1 METANKKFRYSIRK
15 FKVGVGSVLIATCL
29 LGAGVSTPTAFATTE
44 TSTAT
49 QVEAAQPTSETE
61 PTVQITGTVST
72 ENTNSES
79 KVAPEVKE
87 EAPVAEK
94 AETATNSAEQNVVSE
109 PEKSE
114 EPTPAPA
121 ALTSEAKEEVPAKT
135 PKNKEID
142 SKIQT
147 ILQELNR
154 DLKELEVFRE
164 YNGPDY
170 SLQKSFW
177 TDLSRVGKQQMEYI
191 QTLNEDSS
199 DIDRVYWELID
210 FKNHIKMERLTRE
223 VAQYRN
229 KYANNPEIEK
239 EYKEHLEQT
248 ETNTYAT
255 QGADNL
261 IISSNRAEQA
271 LERIK
276 EIAEKIEGDNLKT
289 EVPKEAPKVAEKPKL
304 DFKVQ
309 TRTTYKFLD
318 FETKEQED
326 PNLPLGKKEERQKGE
341 RGEESETYQDVIV
354 GDKIVAST
362 LISQNRKA
370 PVNHLI
376 AKGTLVEKHPDTAP
390 TAPEKPKLDF
400 TVKER
405 VEREILDY
413 MVEEQDDASLPLGQI
428 KVLRE
433 GQKGELVK
441 KYQDVIVEGN
451 VIASNLL
458 SEDRKAPVNHLI
470 AKGTLVEKHPDTAP
484 TAPEKPKLDFT
495 VKERVEREILD
506 YMVEEQDDASLPLG
520 QTKVLREGQKGELVK
535 KYQDVIVEGNVIAS
549 NLLSEDRKAPVNRLI
564 AKGTLV
570 EKTPDAPAPK
580 AEEDTPTPAP
590 KVDEVPAPMP
600 DTPAPKTEKE
610 VPTPA
615 PKEEDTP
622 APKVEEEIQEPKT
635 EEKTPETK
643 EETPVPTPDA
653 APAPTPKEEAP
664 KTEEDAPT
672 PAPETPKVE
681 EETEAPAPKAEEEVP
696 TPDPVPETPMDQPK
710 MEEPKS
716 EMPAPAPKEDEVP
729 APMPDTPAPKA
740 EDEVPAPTPMPDTP
754 MDKPKTDKVESDKQ
768 MPEAK
773 QPEMEQPKAEDVP
786 KEEMPKS
793 EQPKAEDSAPKTAVP
808 EVAPKTAEKPNL
820 DFTTKER
827 KVEEALPIKEEIRYD
842 ASLPLG
848 KSYLLQEGKAGKKVS
863 VYQDVIVDGKVV
875 ATNLLS
881 ETVVEGQ
888 NRILVKGSLEMKK
901 EEVKTTPSVQSNPT
915 MSQKGAPSANKATL
929 PATGEQRNNLALV
942 GLGLAGISLAV
953 VATAINK
960 KSKDQI

>member
-1 METANKKFRYSIRK
+1 MVEMETANKKFRYSIRK

-29 LGAGVSTPTAFATTE
+29 LGAGVSTPTTFATTE

-49 QVEAAQPTSETE
+49 QVEATQPTSETE

-79 KVAPEVKE
+79 KVTPEVKK

-94 AETATNSAEQNVVSE
+94 AETATKSAEQKVASE
-109 PEKSE
+109 PEKTE
-114 EPTPAPA
+114 EPNPTPA
-121 ALTSEAKEEVPAKT
+121 ALTSEAKEEVSAET
-135 PKNKEID
+135 PKNEEID
-142 SKIQT
+142 LKIQD
-147 ILQELNR
+147 ILQELDR
-154 DLKELEVFRE
+154 DLKELEVFRD
-164 YNGPDY
+164 YTGSDY
-170 SLQKSFW
+170 SLQKMLWADSLEFGKKHMDYVRNLKKG
-177 TDLSRVGKQQMEYI
+177 TPTKADYVKLS
-191 QTLNEDSS
+191 
-199 DIDRVYWELID
+199 D
-210 FKNHIKMERLTRE
+210 FKHYITMERLTRE
-223 VAQYRN
+223 VAQYRE
-229 KYANNPEIEK
+229 KYVGDSEIEK
-239 EYKEHLEQT
+239 EYKAHLEQREDSGT
-248 ETNTYAT
+248 FSQE
-255 QGADNL
+255 GDL
-261 IISSNRAEQA
+261 LRISVERSEQA
-271 LERIK
+271 LKRIK
-276 EIAEKIEGDNLKT
+276 ERAEEIEGDNLKT

-309 TRTTYKFLD
+309 KRTTYQFLD

-326 PNLPLGKKEERQKGE
+326 SNLPLGEKVERQKGE
-341 RGEESETYQDVIV
+341 RGEASETYQDVIV
-354 GDKIVAST
+354 GDKIVASI

-370 PVNHLI
+370 PVDHLI

-390 TAPEKPKLDF
+390 KAPEKPKLDF

-433 GQKGELVK
+433 GQK
-441 KYQDVIVEGN
+441 
-451 VIASNLL
+451 S
-458 SEDRKAPVNHLI
+458 
-470 AKGTLVEKHPDTAP
+470 
-484 TAPEKPKLDFT
+484 
-495 VKERVEREILD
+495 
-506 YMVEEQDDASLPLG
+506 
-520 QTKVLREGQKGELVK
+520 ELVK

-580 AEEDTPTPAP
+580 AEEDTP
-590 KVDEVPAPMP
+590 
-600 DTPAPKTEKE
+600 
-610 VPTPA
+610 
-615 PKEEDTP
+615 
-622 APKVEEEIQEPKT
+622 
-635 EEKTPETK
+635 
-643 EETPVPTPDA
+643 
-653 APAPTPKEEAP
+653 
-664 KTEEDAPT
+664 
-672 PAPETPKVE
+672 
-681 EETEAPAPKAEEEVP
+681 
-696 TPDPVPETPMDQPK
+696 
-710 MEEPKS
+710 
-716 EMPAPAPKEDEVP
+716 
-729 APMPDTPAPKA
+729 
-740 EDEVPAPTPMPDTP
+740 

-773 QPEMEQPKAEDVP
+773 QPEMKQPKAEDMP
-786 KEEMPKS
+786 KEEMPKA
-793 EQPKAEDSAPKTAVP
+793 EQPNAEDSAPKTAVP
-808 EVAPKTAEKPNL
+808 EVAPKTAEKPKL
-820 DFTTKER
+820 DFATKER

-842 ASLPLG
+842 ASLALG

-875 ATNLLS
+875 STNLLS

-953 VATAINK
+953 IATAINK

>member
-29 LGAGVSTPTAFATTE
+29 LGARVSTPTAFAVTDS
-44 TSTAT
+44 STAT
-49 QVEAAQPTSETE
+49 QVEATQPTSETE

-87 EAPVAEK
+87 EVPVAEK
-94 AETATNSAEQNVVSE
+94 AETVTKSAEQKVASE
-109 PEKSE
+109 PEKTE
-114 EPTPAPA
+114 ESTPAPA
-121 ALTSEAKEEVPAKT
+121 ALTSEAKDIEQENVEVKT
-135 PKNKEID
+135 TPLP
-142 SKIQT
+142 QF
-147 ILQELNR
+147 R
-154 DLKELEVFRE
+154 DILKELERDLEELDEFRI
-164 YNGPDY
+164 YDDKTY
-170 SLQKSFW
+170 SLQAYLREFTFKQGRNQMTFASGLKEDDSRLNKDV
-177 TDLSRVGKQQMEYI
+177 TIDKIYSDLV
-191 QTLNEDSS
+191 
-199 DIDRVYWELID
+199 D
-210 FKNHIKMERLTRE
+210 FKQHITMERLTRE
-223 VAQYRN
+223 VAQYRT
-229 KYANNPEIEK
+229 KYAGDQKIEE
-239 EYKEHLEQT
+239 EYKQHLEQREDSGT
-248 ETNTYAT
+248 FSQE
-255 QGADNL
+255 GDL
-261 IISSNRAEQA
+261 LRISVERSEQA
-271 LERIK
+271 LKRIK
-276 EIAEKIEGDNLKT
+276 ERAEEIEGDNLKT
-289 EVPKEAPKVAEKPKL
+289 EVPKEAPKAAEKTKL

-309 TRTTYKFLD
+309 KRTTYQFLD

-326 PNLPLGKKEERQKGE
+326 PNLPLGEKEERQKGE

-362 LISQNRKA
+362 LISKKRKD
-370 PVNHLI
+370 PVDHLI

-413 MVEEQDDASLPLGQI
+413 MVEEQDDASLPLGQT

-433 GQKGELVK
+433 GQKGEVVK

-458 SEDRKAPVNHLI
+458 SEDRKAPVNRLI
-470 AKGTLVEKHPDTAP
+470 AKNILVEKHPDTAP

-580 AEEDTPTPAP
+580 AEE
-590 KVDEVPAPMP
+590 
-600 DTPAPKTEKE
+600 
-610 VPTPA
+610 
-615 PKEEDTP
+615 
-622 APKVEEEIQEPKT
+622 
-635 EEKTPETK
+635 
-643 EETPVPTPDA
+643 
-653 APAPTPKEEAP
+653 
-664 KTEEDAPT
+664 
-672 PAPETPKVE
+672 
-681 EETEAPAPKAEEEVP
+681 
-696 TPDPVPETPMDQPK
+696 
-710 MEEPKS
+710 
-716 EMPAPAPKEDEVP
+716 
-729 APMPDTPAPKA
+729 
-740 EDEVPAPTPMPDTP
+740 EVPAPTPMPETP

-773 QPEMEQPKAEDVP
+773 QPEMKQPKAEDMP
-786 KEEMPKS
+786 KEEMPKA
-793 EQPKAEDSAPKTAVP
+793 EQPKAENSAPKTAVP
-808 EVAPKTAEKPNL
+808 EVAPKTAEKPKL

-842 ASLPLG
+842 TSLALG

-915 MSQKGAPSANKATL
+915 LSHKGAPSANKATL
-929 PATGEQRNNLALV
+929 PATGEQRNNIALV

>member
-29 LGAGVSTPTAFATTE
+29 LGAVVSTPIAFAMTE

-49 QVEAAQPTSETE
+49 QVEATQPTSETE

-79 KVAPEVKE
+79 KVTPEVKK

-94 AETATNSAEQNVVSE
+94 AETATKSAEQKVASE
-109 PEKSE
+109 PEKTE
-114 EPTPAPA
+114 EPTPTPA
-121 ALTSEAKEEVPAKT
+121 ALTSEAKEEVSAET
-135 PKNKEID
+135 PKNEEID
-142 SKIQT
+142 LKIQD
-147 ILQELNR
+147 ILQELDR
-154 DLKELEVFRE
+154 DLKELEVFRD
-164 YNGPDY
+164 YTGSDY
-170 SLQKSFW
+170 SLQKMLWADSLEFGKKHMDYVRNLKKG
-177 TDLSRVGKQQMEYI
+177 TPTKADYVKLS
-191 QTLNEDSS
+191 
-199 DIDRVYWELID
+199 D
-210 FKNHIKMERLTRE
+210 FKHYITMERLTRE
-223 VAQYRN
+223 VAQYRE
-229 KYANNPEIEK
+229 KYVGDSEIEK
-239 EYKEHLEQT
+239 EYKAHLEQREDSGT
-248 ETNTYAT
+248 FSQE
-255 QGADNL
+255 GDL
-261 IISSNRAEQA
+261 LRISVERSEQA
-271 LERIK
+271 LKRIK
-276 EIAEKIEGDNLKT
+276 ERAEEIEGDNLKT

-309 TRTTYKFLD
+309 KRTTYQFLD
-318 FETKEQED
+318 FEMKEQED
-326 PNLPLGKKEERQKGE
+326 PNLPLGEKVERQKGE
-341 RGEESETYQDVIV
+341 RGEASETYQDVIV
-354 GDKIVAST
+354 GDKIVASI

-370 PVNHLI
+370 PVDHLI

-458 SEDRKAPVNHLI
+458 SEDRKAPVN
-470 AKGTLVEKHPDTAP
+470 
-484 TAPEKPKLDFT
+484 
-495 VKERVEREILD
+495 
-506 YMVEEQDDASLPLG
+506 
-520 QTKVLREGQKGELVK
+520 
-535 KYQDVIVEGNVIAS
+535 
-549 NLLSEDRKAPVNRLI
+549 RLI

-580 AEEDTPTPAP
+580 AEEDTPTP
-590 KVDEVPAPMP
+590 
-600 DTPAPKTEKE
+600 
-610 VPTPA
+610 
-615 PKEEDTP
+615 
-622 APKVEEEIQEPKT
+622 
-635 EEKTPETK
+635 
-643 EETPVPTPDA
+643 
-653 APAPTPKEEAP
+653 
-664 KTEEDAPT
+664 
-672 PAPETPKVE
+672 
-681 EETEAPAPKAEEEVP
+681 
-696 TPDPVPETPMDQPK
+696 VPETPMDQPK
-710 MEEPKS
+710 MEEL
-716 EMPAPAPKEDEVP
+716 
-729 APMPDTPAPKA
+729 
-740 EDEVPAPTPMPDTP
+740 
-754 MDKPKTDKVESDKQ
+754 KTDKVESDKQ

-773 QPEMEQPKAEDVP
+773 QPEMKQPKAEDMP
-786 KEEMPKS
+786 KEEMPKA

-808 EVAPKTAEKPNL
+808 EVAPKTAEKPKL
-820 DFTTKER
+820 DFATKER
-827 KVEEALPIKEEIRYD
+827 KVEEVLPIKEEIRYD
-842 ASLPLG
+842 ASLALG

-875 ATNLLS
+875 STNLLS

-888 NRILVKGSLEMKK
+888 NSILVKGSLEMKK

-953 VATAINK
+953 IATAINK

>member
-29 LGAGVSTPTAFATTE
+29 LGAGVSTPTAFAMTDS
-44 TSTAT
+44 STAT
-49 QVEAAQPTSETE
+49 QVEATQPTSETE

-79 KVAPEVKE
+79 KVTPEVKK

-94 AETATNSAEQNVVSE
+94 AETATKSAEQKVASE
-109 PEKSE
+109 PEKTE
-114 EPTPAPA
+114 EPTPTPA
-121 ALTSEAKEEVPAKT
+121 ALTSEAKEEVSAET
-135 PKNKEID
+135 PKNEEID
-142 SKIQT
+142 LKIQD
-147 ILQELNR
+147 ILQELDR
-154 DLKELEVFRE
+154 DLKELEVFRD
-164 YNGPDY
+164 YTGSDY
-170 SLQKSFW
+170 SLQKMLWADSLEFGKKHMDYVRNLKKG
-177 TDLSRVGKQQMEYI
+177 TPTKADYVKLS
-191 QTLNEDSS
+191 
-199 DIDRVYWELID
+199 D
-210 FKNHIKMERLTRE
+210 FKHYITMERLTRE
-223 VAQYRN
+223 VAQYRE
-229 KYANNPEIEK
+229 KYVGDSEIEK
-239 EYKEHLEQT
+239 EYKAHLEQREDSGT
-248 ETNTYAT
+248 FSQE
-255 QGADNL
+255 GDL
-261 IISSNRAEQA
+261 LRISVERSEQA
-271 LERIK
+271 LKRIK
-276 EIAEKIEGDNLKT
+276 ERAEEIEGDNLKT

-309 TRTTYKFLD
+309 KRTTYQFLD

-326 PNLPLGKKEERQKGE
+326 PNLPLGEKVERQKGE
-341 RGEESETYQDVIV
+341 RGEASETYQDVIV
-354 GDKIVAST
+354 GDKIVASI

-370 PVNHLI
+370 PVDHLI
-376 AKGTLVEKHPDTAP
+376 AKGILVEKHPDTAP

-433 GQKGELVK
+433 GQK
-441 KYQDVIVEGN
+441 
-451 VIASNLL
+451 S
-458 SEDRKAPVNHLI
+458 
-470 AKGTLVEKHPDTAP
+470 
-484 TAPEKPKLDFT
+484 
-495 VKERVEREILD
+495 
-506 YMVEEQDDASLPLG
+506 
-520 QTKVLREGQKGELVK
+520 ELVK

-580 AEEDTPTPAP
+580 AEEDTP
-590 KVDEVPAPMP
+590 
-600 DTPAPKTEKE
+600 
-610 VPTPA
+610 
-615 PKEEDTP
+615 
-622 APKVEEEIQEPKT
+622 
-635 EEKTPETK
+635 
-643 EETPVPTPDA
+643 
-653 APAPTPKEEAP
+653 
-664 KTEEDAPT
+664 
-672 PAPETPKVE
+672 
-681 EETEAPAPKAEEEVP
+681 
-696 TPDPVPETPMDQPK
+696 
-710 MEEPKS
+710 
-716 EMPAPAPKEDEVP
+716 
-729 APMPDTPAPKA
+729 
-740 EDEVPAPTPMPDTP
+740 

-773 QPEMEQPKAEDVP
+773 QPEMKQPKAEDMP
-786 KEEMPKS
+786 KEEMPKA
-793 EQPKAEDSAPKTAVP
+793 EQPNAEDSAPKTAVP
-808 EVAPKTAEKPNL
+808 EVAPKTAEKPKL
-820 DFTTKER
+820 DFATKER
-827 KVEEALPIKEEIRYD
+827 KVEEALLIKEEIRYD
-842 ASLPLG
+842 ASLALG

-875 ATNLLS
+875 STNLLS

-953 VATAINK
+953 IATAINK

>member
-1 METANKKFRYSIRK
+1 MENANKKFRYSIRK

-29 LGAGVSTPTAFATTE
+29 LGAGVSAPTAFATTE

-79 KVAPEVKE
+79 KVAPAVKE

-109 PEKSE
+109 PEKTE

-121 ALTSEAKEEVPAKT
+121 ALTSEAKEEVSTKT
-135 PKNKEID
+135 QENVEVKN
-142 SKIQT
+142 SP
-147 ILQELNR
+147 LQDVQNLLKDVERELE
-154 DLKELEVFRE
+154 ELEVFAE
-164 YNGPDY
+164 YDASVY
-170 SLQKSFW
+170 RYQKSLW
-177 TDLSRVGKQQMEYI
+177 DQLSKIGKMEMDRAL
-191 QTLNEDSS
+191 TLKEDEDSVEIKEVHES
-199 DIDRVYWELID
+199 LFE
-210 FKNHIKMERLTRE
+210 FGNQIKMERFTRQ
-223 VAQYRN
+223 VAPYLE
-229 KYANNPEIEK
+229 KYSDDEFIKN
-239 EYKEHLEQT
+239 EYHTNLEQSDKGSYASQGG
-248 ETNTYAT
+248 NTFKAYV
-255 QGADNL
+255 D
-261 IISSNRAEQA
+261 RVEQSVERIVKRGEE
-271 LERIK
+271 LERK
-276 EIAEKIEGDNLKT
+276 NLKT

-370 PVNHLI
+370 PVDHLI

-413 MVEEQDDASLPLGQI
+413 MVEEQDDASLPLGQT

-441 KYQDVIVEGN
+441 KYQDVMVEGK
-451 VIASNLL
+451 VIESKLL
-458 SEDRKAPVNHLI
+458 SEDRKAPVNRLI
-470 AKGTLVEKHPDTAP
+470 AKNILVERHPDTAP

-580 AEEDTPTPAP
+580 AEE
-590 KVDEVPAPMP
+590 
-600 DTPAPKTEKE
+600 
-610 VPTPA
+610 
-615 PKEEDTP
+615 
-622 APKVEEEIQEPKT
+622 
-635 EEKTPETK
+635 
-643 EETPVPTPDA
+643 
-653 APAPTPKEEAP
+653 
-664 KTEEDAPT
+664 
-672 PAPETPKVE
+672 
-681 EETEAPAPKAEEEVP
+681 
-696 TPDPVPETPMDQPK
+696 
-710 MEEPKS
+710 
-716 EMPAPAPKEDEVP
+716 
-729 APMPDTPAPKA
+729 
-740 EDEVPAPTPMPDTP
+740 EVPAPTPMPETP

-773 QPEMEQPKAEDVP
+773 QPEMEQPKAED
-786 KEEMPKS
+786 MPKA

-808 EVAPKTAEKPNL
+808 EVAPKTAEKPKL

-863 VYQDVIVDGKVV
+863 VYQDVRVDGKVV

-901 EEVKTTPSVQSNPT
+901 EEVKSTPSVQSNPT
-915 MSQKGAPSANKATL
+915 LSHKGAPSANKATL

>member
-29 LGAGVSTPTAFATTE
+29 LGARVSTPTAFAVTDS
-44 TSTAT
+44 STAT
-49 QVEAAQPTSETE
+49 QVEATQPTSETE

-87 EAPVAEK
+87 EVPVAEK
-94 AETATNSAEQNVVSE
+94 AETVTKSAEQKVASE
-109 PEKSE
+109 PEKTE
-114 EPTPAPA
+114 ESTPAPA
-121 ALTSEAKEEVPAKT
+121 ALTSEAKDIEQENVEV
-135 PKNKEID
+135 KNSPLQNLKKLVKE
-142 SKIQT
+142 
-147 ILQELNR
+147 LER
-154 DLKELEVFRE
+154 DLEELEVFRD
-164 YNGPDY
+164 YTRSDY
-170 SLQKSFW
+170 SLQKETWESFF
-177 TDLSRVGKQQMEYI
+177 SVGEADMKLAHTLEEGDAKI
-191 QTLNEDSS
+191 QS
-199 DIDRVYWELID
+199 VYGRLAD
-210 FKNHIKMERLTRE
+210 FKHHITMERLTRE
-223 VAQYRN
+223 VAQYRK
-229 KYANNPEIEK
+229 KYINDPEIEK
-239 EYKEHLEQT
+239 EYKTYLEQREDSGT
-248 ETNTYAT
+248 FSQEGDLLRVSVGNSEA
-255 QGADNL
+255 
-261 IISSNRAEQA
+261 A

-276 EIAEKIEGDNLKT
+276 ERAEKIEGDNLKT

-309 TRTTYKFLD
+309 KRTTYQFLD

-326 PNLPLGKKEERQKGE
+326 PNLPLGEKVERQKGE
-341 RGEESETYQDVIV
+341 RGEASETYQDVIV

-362 LISQNRKA
+362 LISKKRKD
-370 PVNHLI
+370 PVDHLI

-413 MVEEQDDASLPLGQI
+413 MVEEQDDASLPLGQT

-433 GQKGELVK
+433 GQKGEVVK

-458 SEDRKAPVNHLI
+458 SEDRKAPVNRLI
-470 AKGTLVEKHPDTAP
+470 AKNILVEKHPDTAP

-580 AEEDTPTPAP
+580 AEE
-590 KVDEVPAPMP
+590 
-600 DTPAPKTEKE
+600 
-610 VPTPA
+610 
-615 PKEEDTP
+615 
-622 APKVEEEIQEPKT
+622 
-635 EEKTPETK
+635 
-643 EETPVPTPDA
+643 
-653 APAPTPKEEAP
+653 
-664 KTEEDAPT
+664 
-672 PAPETPKVE
+672 
-681 EETEAPAPKAEEEVP
+681 
-696 TPDPVPETPMDQPK
+696 
-710 MEEPKS
+710 
-716 EMPAPAPKEDEVP
+716 
-729 APMPDTPAPKA
+729 
-740 EDEVPAPTPMPDTP
+740 EVPAPTPMPETP
-754 MDKPKTDKVESDKQ
+754 MDKPKTDKAESDKQ

-773 QPEMEQPKAEDVP
+773 QPKAEDMP
-786 KEEMPKS
+786 KEEMPKA
-793 EQPKAEDSAPKTAVP
+793 EQPKAENSAPKTAVP
-808 EVAPKTAEKPNL
+808 EVAPKTAEKPKL

-842 ASLPLG
+842 TSLALG

-915 MSQKGAPSANKATL
+915 LSHKGAPSANKATL

-942 GLGLAGISLAV
+942 GLGLAGISLVV

>member
-1 METANKKFRYSIRK
+1 METAKKKFRYSIRK

-29 LGAGVSTPTAFATTE
+29 LGAGVSTTTAFATTV
-44 TSTAT
+44 TSEST
-49 QVEAAQPTSETE
+49 QVEATQPTGETE

-72 ENTNSES
+72 ENTNLES
-79 KVAPEVKE
+79 KVAPEAKE
-87 EAPVAEK
+87 EVPAISETPVAEK
-94 AETATNSAEQNVVSE
+94 ADPEVKSAEQNIASE

-121 ALTSEAKEEVPAKT
+121 ALTSEAKEEISENTEV
-135 PKNKEID
+135 KNSPLQNLKKLVKE
-142 SKIQT
+142 
-147 ILQELNR
+147 LER
-154 DLKELEVFRE
+154 DLEELEVFRD
-164 YNGPDY
+164 YTKSDY
-170 SLQKSFW
+170 SLQKETWESF
-177 TDLSRVGKQQMEYI
+177 SSVGEADIKLAHTLEEGDAKI
-191 QTLNEDSS
+191 QS
-199 DIDRVYWELID
+199 VYGRLAD
-210 FKNHIKMERLTRE
+210 FKHHITMERLTRE
-223 VAQYRN
+223 VAQYRT
-229 KYANNPEIEK
+229 KYAGDQKIEE
-239 EYKEHLEQT
+239 EYKQHLEQREDSGT
-248 ETNTYAT
+248 FSQE
-255 QGADNL
+255 GDPL
-261 IISSNRAEQA
+261 RRSVEKSEQA
-271 LERIK
+271 LQRIK
-276 EIAEKIEGDNLKT
+276 ERAEEIEGDNLKT
-289 EVPKEAPKVAEKPKL
+289 EVPKEAPRVAEKPKL

-309 TRTTYKFLD
+309 TRTTYQFLD

-326 PNLPLGKKEERQKGE
+326 PNLPLGEKEERQKGE

-354 GDKIVAST
+354 GDTIVAST
-362 LISQNRKA
+362 LISKKRKE
-370 PVNHLI
+370 PVDHLI

-390 TAPEKPKLDF
+390 TAPEKPKLEF

-413 MVEEQDDASLPLGQI
+413 MVEEQDDASLPLGQT

-458 SEDRKAPVNHLI
+458 SEDRKAPVNRLI
-470 AKGTLVEKHPDTAP
+470 AKNMLVEKHPDTAP
-484 TAPEKPKLDFT
+484 TAPEKPKLEFT

-564 AKGTLV
+564 AKGMLV
-570 EKTPDAPAPK
+570 EKTPDITSK
-580 AEEDTPTPAP
+580 AEDEALKPMEPEADKPTP
-590 KVDEVPAPMP
+590 
-600 DTPAPKTEKE
+600 
-610 VPTPA
+610 PTL
-615 PKEEDTP
+615 
-622 APKVEEEIQEPKT
+622 
-635 EEKTPETK
+635 
-643 EETPVPTPDA
+643 
-653 APAPTPKEEAP
+653 EAP
-664 KTEEDAPT
+664 KTEMSDA
-672 PAPETPKVE
+672 EQPKVDKPQM
-681 EETEAPAPKAEEEVP
+681 EA
-696 TPDPVPETPMDQPK
+696 
-710 MEEPKS
+710 
-716 EMPAPAPKEDEVP
+716 
-729 APMPDTPAPKA
+729 
-740 EDEVPAPTPMPDTP
+740 
-754 MDKPKTDKVESDKQ
+754 PKTDKVESDKQ

-773 QPEMEQPKAEDVP
+773 QPEMEQPKAEDMP
-786 KEEMPKS
+786 KEEMPKA
-793 EQPKAEDSAPKTAVP
+793 EHPKAEDSTPKTAVP
-808 EVAPKTAEKPNL
+808 EVAPKTAEKPKL

-842 ASLPLG
+842 ASLALG

-915 MSQKGAPSANKATL
+915 LSHKGAPSANKATL

-942 GLGLAGISLAV
+942 GLGLAGISLTV

>member
-1 METANKKFRYSIRK
+1 MENANKKFRYSIRK

-121 ALTSEAKEEVPAKT
+121 ALTSEAKEEVSENTEVKSAPL
-135 PKNKEID
+135 PQFQDI
-142 SKIQT
+142 
-147 ILQELNR
+147 
-154 DLKELEVFRE
+154 LKELERDLEELKVFRD
-164 YNGPDY
+164 YTGSDY
-170 SLQKSFW
+170 SFQKELW
-177 TDLSRVGKQQMEYI
+177 TYLLEYGQKLMSYV
-191 QTLNEDSS
+191 QTLEKDSPKIEENY
-199 DIDRVYWELID
+199 DKLLD
-210 FKNHIKMERLTRE
+210 FKNHIRMERLTRQ
-223 VAQYRN
+223 VAPYLEKYSGNEFIRSEYR
-229 KYANNPEIEK
+229 
-239 EYKEHLEQT
+239 EHLEQS
-248 ETNTYAT
+248 EEKGNYAS
-255 QGADNL
+255 QEGKVFKAYVDN
-261 IISSNRAEQA
+261 AEQA
-271 LERIK
+271 FDRIVNRVNELESK
-276 EIAEKIEGDNLKT
+276 NLQKK
-289 EVPKEAPKVAEKPKL
+289 VPDTAPKVAEKPKL

-309 TRTTYKFLD
+309 KRTTYQFLD

-326 PNLPLGKKEERQKGE
+326 PNLPLGEKVERQKGE
-341 RGEESETYQDVIV
+341 RGEASETYQDVIV

-362 LISQNRKA
+362 LISQNRKD
-370 PVNHLI
+370 PVDHLI

-390 TAPEKPKLDF
+390 TAPEKPKLEF

-413 MVEEQDDASLPLGQI
+413 MVEEQDDASLPLGQT

-433 GQKGELVK
+433 GQTGELVK
-441 KYQDVIVEGN
+441 KYQDVIVEGK
-451 VIASNLL
+451 VIESKLL
-458 SEDRKAPVNHLI
+458 SEDRKTPVNRLI
-470 AKGTLVEKHPDTAP
+470 AKNILVEKHPDTAP

-549 NLLSEDRKAPVNRLI
+549 NLLSENRKAPVNRLI

-570 EKTPDAPAPK
+570 EKTPD
-580 AEEDTPTPAP
+580 T
-590 KVDEVPAPMP
+590 
-600 DTPAPKTEKE
+600 
-610 VPTPA
+610 
-615 PKEEDTP
+615 
-622 APKVEEEIQEPKT
+622 
-635 EEKTPETK
+635 
-643 EETPVPTPDA
+643 
-653 APAPTPKEEAP
+653 
-664 KTEEDAPT
+664 
-672 PAPETPKVE
+672 
-681 EETEAPAPKAEEEVP
+681 PAPKAEEEVP
-696 TPDPVPETPMDQPK
+696 
-710 MEEPKS
+710 
-716 EMPAPAPKEDEVP
+716 
-729 APMPDTPAPKA
+729 
-740 EDEVPAPTPMPDTP
+740 APTPMPETP

-773 QPEMEQPKAEDVP
+773 QPEMEQPKAEDMP
-786 KEEMPKS
+786 KEEMPKT

-808 EVAPKTAEKPNL
+808 EVAPKTAEKPKL

-842 ASLPLG
+842 ASLALG

-915 MSQKGAPSANKATL
+915 LSHKGAPSANKATL

>member
-15 FKVGVGSVLIATCL
+15 FKVGVGSVLLATCL
-29 LGAGVSTPTAFATTE
+29 LGAGVSTPTAFAMTDS
-44 TSTAT
+44 STAT
-49 QVEAAQPTSETE
+49 QVEATQPTSETE

-87 EAPVAEK
+87 EVPVAEK
-94 AETATNSAEQNVVSE
+94 AETVTKSAEQKVASE
-109 PEKSE
+109 PEKTE
-114 EPTPAPA
+114 ESTPAPA
-121 ALTSEAKEEVPAKT
+121 ALTSEAKDIEQENVEVKT
-135 PKNKEID
+135 TPLP
-142 SKIQT
+142 QF
-147 ILQELNR
+147 R
-154 DLKELEVFRE
+154 DILKELERDLEELDEFRM
-164 YNGPDY
+164 YDDKTY
-170 SLQKSFW
+170 SLQAYLREFTFKQGRNQMTFASGLKEDDSRLNKDV
-177 TDLSRVGKQQMEYI
+177 TIDKIYSDLV
-191 QTLNEDSS
+191 
-199 DIDRVYWELID
+199 D
-210 FKNHIKMERLTRE
+210 FKQHITMERLTRE
-223 VAQYRN
+223 VAQYRT
-229 KYANNPEIEK
+229 KYAGDQKIEE
-239 EYKEHLEQT
+239 EYKQHLEQREDSGT
-248 ETNTYAT
+248 FSQE
-255 QGADNL
+255 GDL
-261 IISSNRAEQA
+261 LRISVERSEQA
-271 LERIK
+271 LKRIK
-276 EIAEKIEGDNLKT
+276 ERAEEIEGDNLKT
-289 EVPKEAPKVAEKPKL
+289 EVPKEAPKAAEKTKL

-309 TRTTYKFLD
+309 KRTTYQFLD

-326 PNLPLGKKEERQKGE
+326 PNLPLGEKEERQKGE

-362 LISQNRKA
+362 LISKKRKD
-370 PVNHLI
+370 PVDHLI

-413 MVEEQDDASLPLGQI
+413 MVEEQDDASLPLGQT

-433 GQKGELVK
+433 GQKGEVVK

-458 SEDRKAPVNHLI
+458 SEDRKAPVNRLI
-470 AKGTLVEKHPDTAP
+470 AKNILVEKHPDTAP

-580 AEEDTPTPAP
+580 AEE
-590 KVDEVPAPMP
+590 
-600 DTPAPKTEKE
+600 
-610 VPTPA
+610 
-615 PKEEDTP
+615 
-622 APKVEEEIQEPKT
+622 
-635 EEKTPETK
+635 
-643 EETPVPTPDA
+643 
-653 APAPTPKEEAP
+653 
-664 KTEEDAPT
+664 
-672 PAPETPKVE
+672 
-681 EETEAPAPKAEEEVP
+681 
-696 TPDPVPETPMDQPK
+696 
-710 MEEPKS
+710 
-716 EMPAPAPKEDEVP
+716 
-729 APMPDTPAPKA
+729 
-740 EDEVPAPTPMPDTP
+740 EVPAPTPMPETP

-773 QPEMEQPKAEDVP
+773 QPEMEQPKAED
-786 KEEMPKS
+786 
-793 EQPKAEDSAPKTAVP
+793 SAPKTAVP
-808 EVAPKTAEKPNL
+808 EVAPKTAEKPKL

-827 KVEEALPIKEEIRYD
+827 KVEEALPIKEEIRHD
-842 ASLPLG
+842 ASLALG
-848 KSYLLQEGKAGKKVS
+848 KSYLLQEGKAGNKVS

-901 EEVKTTPSVQSNPT
+901 EEVKSTPSVQSNPT
-915 MSQKGAPSANKATL
+915 MSQKGALSANKSTL
-929 PATGEQRNNLALV
+929 PATGEQRNSLALV

>member
-1 METANKKFRYSIRK
+1 MENANKKFRYSIRK

-87 EAPVAEK
+87 EASVAEK
-94 AETATNSAEQNVVSE
+94 AETATKSAEQKVASE
-109 PEKSE
+109 PEKTE
-114 EPTPAPA
+114 EPTPAPVA
-121 ALTSEAKEEVPAKT
+121 ITSEAKEEVSENTEVKSSP
-135 PKNKEID
+135 
-142 SKIQT
+142 
-147 ILQELNR
+147 LQEVQNL
-154 DLKELEVFRE
+154 LKDVKRELEELEVFTE
-164 YNGPDY
+164 YDASVY
-170 SLQKSFW
+170 WYQKSLWEQFSEIGKREM
-177 TDLSRVGKQQMEYI
+177 DRVL
-191 QTLNEDSS
+191 TLKEDSAEIKKVHES
-199 DIDRVYWELID
+199 LFE
-210 FKNHIKMERLTRE
+210 FGNQIKMERFTRQ
-223 VAQYRN
+223 VAPYLEKYSDDEFIKNEYRTN
-229 KYANNPEIEK
+229 
-239 EYKEHLEQT
+239 LEQSDNGSYASQGG
-248 ETNTYAT
+248 NTFKAYV
-255 QGADNL
+255 DKV
-261 IISSNRAEQA
+261 EQSVERIVKRGEE
-271 LERIK
+271 LERK
-276 EIAEKIEGDNLKT
+276 NLKT
-289 EVPKEAPKVAEKPKL
+289 EVPKEAPKAAEKTKL

-309 TRTTYKFLD
+309 KRTTYKFLD

-370 PVNHLI
+370 PV
-376 AKGTLVEKHPDTAP
+376 D
-390 TAPEKPKLDF
+390 
-400 TVKER
+400 
-405 VEREILDY
+405 
-413 MVEEQDDASLPLGQI
+413 
-428 KVLRE
+428 
-433 GQKGELVK
+433 
-441 KYQDVIVEGN
+441 
-451 VIASNLL
+451 
-458 SEDRKAPVNHLI
+458 HLI

-549 NLLSEDRKAPVNRLI
+549 NLLSENRKAPVNRLI

-580 AEEDTPTPAP
+580 AEE
-590 KVDEVPAPMP
+590 
-600 DTPAPKTEKE
+600 
-610 VPTPA
+610 
-615 PKEEDTP
+615 
-622 APKVEEEIQEPKT
+622 
-635 EEKTPETK
+635 
-643 EETPVPTPDA
+643 
-653 APAPTPKEEAP
+653 
-664 KTEEDAPT
+664 
-672 PAPETPKVE
+672 
-681 EETEAPAPKAEEEVP
+681 
-696 TPDPVPETPMDQPK
+696 
-710 MEEPKS
+710 
-716 EMPAPAPKEDEVP
+716 
-729 APMPDTPAPKA
+729 
-740 EDEVPAPTPMPDTP
+740 EVPAPTPMPETP

-773 QPEMEQPKAEDVP
+773 QPEMEQPKAEDMP
-786 KEEMPKS
+786 KEEMPKT

-808 EVAPKTAEKPNL
+808 EVAPKTAEKPKL

-842 ASLPLG
+842 ASLALG
-848 KSYLLQEGKAGKKVS
+848 KSYLLQEGKSGKKVS

-915 MSQKGAPSANKATL
+915 LSHKGAPSANKATL

>member
-1 METANKKFRYSIRK
+1 METAKKKFRYSIRK

-29 LGAGVSTPTAFATTE
+29 LGAGVSIPTAFATTVASE
-44 TSTAT
+44 ST
-49 QVEAAQPTSETE
+49 QVEATQPTGETE

-72 ENTNSES
+72 ENTNLES
-79 KVAPEVKE
+79 KVAPEAKE
-87 EAPVAEK
+87 EVPAISETPVAEK
-94 AETATNSAEQNVVSE
+94 ADPEVKSAEQNIASE

-121 ALTSEAKEEVPAKT
+121 ALTSEAKEEISENTEV
-135 PKNKEID
+135 KNSPLQNLKKLVKE
-142 SKIQT
+142 
-147 ILQELNR
+147 LER
-154 DLKELEVFRE
+154 DLEELEVFRD
-164 YNGPDY
+164 YTKSDY
-170 SLQKSFW
+170 SLQKETWESF
-177 TDLSRVGKQQMEYI
+177 SSVGEADIKLAHTLEEGDAKI
-191 QTLNEDSS
+191 QS
-199 DIDRVYWELID
+199 VYGRLAD
-210 FKNHIKMERLTRE
+210 FKHHITMERLTRE
-223 VAQYRN
+223 VAQYRT
-229 KYANNPEIEK
+229 KYAGDQKIEE
-239 EYKEHLEQT
+239 EYKQHLEQREDSGT
-248 ETNTYAT
+248 FSQE
-255 QGADNL
+255 GDPL
-261 IISSNRAEQA
+261 RRSVEKSEQA
-271 LERIK
+271 LQRIK
-276 EIAEKIEGDNLKT
+276 ERAEEIEGDNLKT
-289 EVPKEAPKVAEKPKL
+289 EVPKEAPRVAEKPKL

-309 TRTTYKFLD
+309 TRTTYQFLD

-326 PNLPLGKKEERQKGE
+326 PNLPLGEKEERQKGE

-354 GDKIVAST
+354 GDTIVAST
-362 LISQNRKA
+362 LISKKRKE
-370 PVNHLI
+370 PVDHLI

-390 TAPEKPKLDF
+390 TAPEKPKLEF

-413 MVEEQDDASLPLGQI
+413 MVEEQDDASLPLGQT

-458 SEDRKAPVNHLI
+458 SEDRKAPVNRLI
-470 AKGTLVEKHPDTAP
+470 AKNMLVEKHPDTAP
-484 TAPEKPKLDFT
+484 TAPEKPKLEFT

-570 EKTPDAPAPK
+570 EKTPDITSK
-580 AEEDTPTPAP
+580 AEDEALKPMEPEADKPTP
-590 KVDEVPAPMP
+590 
-600 DTPAPKTEKE
+600 
-610 VPTPA
+610 PTP
-615 PKEEDTP
+615 
-622 APKVEEEIQEPKT
+622 
-635 EEKTPETK
+635 
-643 EETPVPTPDA
+643 
-653 APAPTPKEEAP
+653 EAP
-664 KTEEDAPT
+664 KTEMSDA
-672 PAPETPKVE
+672 EQPKVDKPQM
-681 EETEAPAPKAEEEVP
+681 EA
-696 TPDPVPETPMDQPK
+696 
-710 MEEPKS
+710 
-716 EMPAPAPKEDEVP
+716 
-729 APMPDTPAPKA
+729 
-740 EDEVPAPTPMPDTP
+740 
-754 MDKPKTDKVESDKQ
+754 PKTDKVESDKQ

-773 QPEMEQPKAEDVP
+773 QPEMEQPKAEDMP
-786 KEEMPKS
+786 KEEMPKA
-793 EQPKAEDSAPKTAVP
+793 EQPKAEDSTPKTAVP
-808 EVAPKTAEKPNL
+808 EVAPKTAEKPKL
-820 DFTTKER
+820 DFITKER

-842 ASLPLG
+842 ASLALG

-915 MSQKGAPSANKATL
+915 LSHKGAPSANKATL

-942 GLGLAGISLAV
+942 GLGLAGISLTV

>member
-1 METANKKFRYSIRK
+1 MENANKKFRYSIRK

-72 ENTNSES
+72 ENTNSEL

-94 AETATNSAEQNVVSE
+94 AETATKSAEQKVASE
-109 PEKSE
+109 PEKTE

-121 ALTSEAKEEVPAKT
+121 ALTSEAKEEVSAKT
-135 PKNKEID
+135 QENTEVKNSPLQNLKKLVKE
-142 SKIQT
+142 
-147 ILQELNR
+147 LER
-154 DLKELEVFRE
+154 DLEELEVFRG
-164 YNGPDY
+164 YTGPDY
-170 SLQKSFW
+170 SLQAQSWEQILSF
-177 TDLSRVGKQQMEYI
+177 GKKEMQRAY
-191 QTLNEDSS
+191 TFDKDSS
-199 DIDRVYWELID
+199 DIKRVSENLAD
-210 FKNHIKMERLTRE
+210 FKHHITMERLTRE
-223 VAQYRN
+223 VAQYRT
-229 KYANNPEIEK
+229 KYADDQKIEE
-239 EYKEHLEQT
+239 EYKVHLEQR
-248 ETNTYAT
+248 
-255 QGADNL
+255 ADSGTFSQEGDLLRVSVGN
-261 IISSNRAEQA
+261 SEAA

-276 EIAEKIEGDNLKT
+276 ERAEEIEGNNLKT

-370 PVNHLI
+370 PVDHLI

-413 MVEEQDDASLPLGQI
+413 MVEEQDDASLPLGQT

-441 KYQDVIVEGN
+441 KYQDVIVEGK
-451 VIASNLL
+451 VIESKLL
-458 SEDRKAPVNHLI
+458 SEDRKAPVNRLI
-470 AKGTLVEKHPDTAP
+470 AKNILVERHPDTAP

-570 EKTPDAPAPK
+570 EKMPDAPAPK

-590 KVDEVPAPMP
+590 
-600 DTPAPKTEKE
+600 
-610 VPTPA
+610 
-615 PKEEDTP
+615 
-622 APKVEEEIQEPKT
+622 
-635 EEKTPETK
+635 
-643 EETPVPTPDA
+643 
-653 APAPTPKEEAP
+653 
-664 KTEEDAPT
+664 
-672 PAPETPKVE
+672 
-681 EETEAPAPKAEEEVP
+681 
-696 TPDPVPETPMDQPK
+696 VPETPRDQPK
-710 MEEPKS
+710 MEE
-716 EMPAPAPKEDEVP
+716 
-729 APMPDTPAPKA
+729 
-740 EDEVPAPTPMPDTP
+740 
-754 MDKPKTDKVESDKQ
+754 PKTDKVESDKQ

-773 QPEMEQPKAEDVP
+773 QPEMEQPKAEDMP

-808 EVAPKTAEKPNL
+808 EVAPKTAEKPKL

-901 EEVKTTPSVQSNPT
+901 EEVKSTPSVQSNLT
-915 MSQKGAPSANKATL
+915 LSHKGAPSANKATL